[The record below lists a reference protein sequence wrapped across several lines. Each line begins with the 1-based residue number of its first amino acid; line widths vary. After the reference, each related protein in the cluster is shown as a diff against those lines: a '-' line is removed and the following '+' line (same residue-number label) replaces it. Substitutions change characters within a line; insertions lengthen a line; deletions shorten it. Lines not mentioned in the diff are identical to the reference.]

1 MRFFLPTSLIIVLRP
16 LLLVPLLVAL
26 LAALL
31 VHVQSVADHS
41 EDVEAPGLVHPVNIL
56 ILSISV
62 AVLVVMLMLVTVVA
76 RLGLQWFNID
86 TLDR

>member
-26 LAALL
+26 LVALL

-62 AVLVVMLMLVTVVA
+62 AVLVVMLMLVTVVS

-86 TLDR
+86 TVDR